1 MDYTH
6 LHLILNHFPII
17 GTLMGSLFLLYGI
30 LRKNDSL
37 QKISLAAIITMAII
51 AIPVFLTGEPAEES
65 VENIS
70 GISETVIEPH
80 EEAAE
85 LAFWVMEITAVIAL
99 ASLVFSKLNRKMAQ
113 IVTIITLIASFAS
126 FGLMA
131 RTGYLGGKIRHT
143 ELNGNLPISPSG
155 KEKGTTEGDNDD

>member
-6 LHLILNHFPII
+6 LHLLLNNFPII
-17 GTLMGSLFLLYGI
+17 GTLTATLFLLYG
-30 LRKNDSL
+30 LLSKNDGL
-37 QKISLAAIITMAII
+37 QKISIGAIIIMAII

-70 GISETVIEPH
+70 GISEAVIEPH

-85 LAFWVMEITAVIAL
+85 LAFWVMEITGIIGLISLFISKMNKKL
-99 ASLVFSKLNRKMAQ
+99 AQVF
-113 IVTIITLIASFAS
+113 VIITLVSSFIS

-131 RTGYLGGKIRHT
+131 RTGYLGGRIRHT
-143 ELNGNLPISPSG
+143 EIAGNTTG
-155 KEKGTTEGDNDD
+155 VANATNEQEKGDDD

>member
-1 MDYTH
+1 MNLTH

-37 QKISLAAIITMAII
+37 QKISLATIVTMAII

-65 VENIS
+65 VENIT
-70 GISETVIEPH
+70 GISEAVIEPH

-85 LAFWVMEITAVIAL
+85 LAFWVMEITAVICL
-99 ASLVFSKLNRKMAQ
+99 ASLIFSKINRKMAQ
-113 IVTIITLIASFAS
+113 VFTVIALIASFAS
-126 FGLMA
+126 FALMA

-143 ELNGNLPISPSG
+143 ELNGNIPISPAG

>member
-6 LHLILNHFPII
+6 LHLVLNHFPII

-30 LRKNDSL
+30 LRKNESL
-37 QKISLAAIITMAII
+37 QKISITAIVIMAFI

-70 GISETVIEPH
+70 GISEAVIEPH

-85 LAFWVMEITAVIAL
+85 LAFWVMEITGIIGL
-99 ASLVFSKLNRKMAQ
+99 AGLIFSKINTKIAKVL
-113 IVTIITLIASFAS
+113 TTLLLIASFAS
-126 FGLMA
+126 FVLMA

-143 ELNGNLPISPSG
+143 ELNGNTPVSTAN
-155 KEKGTTEGDNDD
+155 KETGTAEDDGDD